1 MRRRIIRRIIQDPFT
16 GRNIVI
22 EEIEN
27 VPVRQPTQVASL
39 FDFGLGPL
47 AGFMNPFEM
56 NFRSNLSDNLLEQIL
71 RASMQDRG
79 RSGTPPAS
87 EQAINN
93 LPEVEVT
100 EKLCK
105 LNEKDGSLE
114 YPRCTICCDD
124 LKEKATMLPCG
135 HMFNKECIGEW
146 LHQHNQC
153 PVCRYE
159 LPTDDAE
166 YEVQRKLRERANSS
180 DSQNST
186 ASTSSSLSA
195 HNEINENMQQ

>member
-1 MRRRIIRRIIQDPFT
+1 MTTIRRRITRRIIQDPIS

-27 VPVRQPTQVASL
+27 IPTRPQLSLLDLGLGLNPMMGGGL
-39 FDFGLGPL
+39 FDL
-47 AGFMNPFEM
+47 MNPFEM
-56 NFRSNLSDNLLEQIL
+56 NFRSSVSDNLLEQIL

-79 RSGTPPAS
+79 RSGNPPAS
-87 EQAINN
+87 EQTINN
-93 LPEVEVT
+93 LPEVEIT

-105 LNEKDGSLE
+105 QNEKDGSLE
-114 YPRCTICCDD
+114 YPRCTICCED

-166 YEVQRKLRERANSS
+166 YEAQRKLRERR
-180 DSQNST
+180 NST
-186 ASTSSSLSA
+186 DS
-195 HNEINENMQQ
+195 